1 MQPKYALPSYGFFLS
16 EKSHKL
22 RETSHAL
29 LLLTP
34 HLHQLYELQH
44 HGQQLLV
51 LHPLH
56 LSSDSGKYGDKMT
69 NT

>member
-1 MQPKYALPSYGFFLS
+1 MHCQHLPGNCFLLS
-16 EKSHKL
+16 KKSHKL
-22 RETSHAL
+22 SEPSHAL

-56 LSSDSGKYGDKMT
+56 LFSESRKYGDKMT
-69 NT
+69 HT